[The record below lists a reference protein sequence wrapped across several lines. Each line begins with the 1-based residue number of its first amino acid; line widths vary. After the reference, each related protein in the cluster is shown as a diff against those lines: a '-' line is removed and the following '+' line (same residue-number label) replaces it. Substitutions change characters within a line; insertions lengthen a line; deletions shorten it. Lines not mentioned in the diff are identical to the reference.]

1 MLSRPMNATE
11 WALLVSLSILW
22 GGSFFFAKVAVEALP
37 PLTLVLLRVA
47 LGAAVLG
54 AVMAAMGVPV
64 PRGAR
69 VWAAFCVLALLN
81 NVVPFTLFFW
91 GQTIIAAGLA
101 AILNA
106 TTPLFTVLAAHVFT
120 EDERI
125 TPAKL
130 AGVAVGLLGVV
141 VLVGP
146 QALGGL
152 NRAVWA
158 ELACLAGAVSFA
170 LAGIFGRRFA
180 RMRVAPLA
188 TSFGQLAMASVLTL
202 PLALLIDDAD
212 ALARASMAVWAAV
225 AALAVLSTALGYIIY
240 FRLLATVG
248 ATNVLLV
255 TLLVPVSAI
264 LLGAL
269 VLSERLSLNAFAGMG
284 LIGLGLALIDG
295 RLLAAMRQA

>member
-11 WALLVSLSILW
+11 WTLLVSLSILW

-37 PLTLVLLRVA
+37 PLTLVLARVG
-47 LGAAVLG
+47 LAAVVL
-54 AVMAAMGVPV
+54 AAAMAAMGVPI
-64 PRGAR
+64 PRGPR
-69 VWAAFCVLALLN
+69 VWAAFSVMALLN
-81 NVVPFTLFFW
+81 NVIPFALFFW
-91 GQTIIAAGLA
+91 GQTIIASGLA

-106 TTPLFTVLAAHVFT
+106 TTPLFTALAAHVLT

-125 TPAKL
+125 TGAKF

-146 QALGGL
+146 QALAGV

-180 RMRVAPLA
+180 RMRVRPLA
-188 TSFGQLAMASVLTL
+188 TSFGQLATATVITL
-202 PLALLIDDAD
+202 PLALIVDDPD
-212 ALARASMAVWAAV
+212 ALAKAGAFVWAAV
-225 AALAVLSTALGYIIY
+225 GALAVLSTALGYIIY

-255 TLLVPVSAI
+255 TLLAPVSAI

-295 RLLAAMRQA
+295 RLAAALRRS